1 MRAYHKLSW
10 PVEAAELVAPC
21 ADVDRAASA
30 RIKTEAEAQSQGL
43 VFMTLQEGLKAHPRL
58 IEKHL
63 GSVVAVDFDKAA
75 ALNMAG
81 WSDGI
86 VIYVPR
92 GLEVSLPLQADL
104 GTGGGA
110 FQRTLIVAD
119 EGSSVHYLEGCSA
132 PVGSPA
138 ALQAPVVEL
147 RALPGARIRFTTLQD
162 WPRRVVNLAVKRARA
177 DAGASIDWVDANLG
191 SRLTVKRPGVVLAG
205 KGARGRVRSFGFAGA
220 GQRLELG
227 AEFIVEAPET
237 EAELDLR
244 CVAMDGGEVSS
255 GVMVQGR
262 AVRAQVKSE
271 AFLLD
276 EASRF
281 HAETAQ
287 GVVAQSRTSRP
298 TADQLSYLMT
308 RGFDRRQAVALLA
321 GGFLAPFARELPLE
335 YSVEFLRLVDLALEP
350 EPS

>member
-1 MRAYHKLSW
+1 
-10 PVEAAELVAPC
+10 
-21 ADVDRAASA
+21 
-30 RIKTEAEAQSQGL
+30 
-43 VFMTLQEGLKAHPRL
+43 MTLQEGLKAHPRL

-132 PVGSPA
+132 PMGSPA

-227 AEFIVEAPET
+227 AEFVFEAPEAS
-237 EAELDLR
+237 AELDLC
-244 CVAMDGGEVSS
+244 CVAMEGGEVGCAAGISDKC
-255 GVMVQGR
+255 VQGC
-262 AVRAQVKSE
+262 RAQMRSE

-276 EASRF
+276 EESSFRGEAVSGAAS
-281 HAETAQ
+281 E
-287 GVVAQSRTSRP
+287 SRTIRP
-298 TADQLSYLMT
+298 GQDQLSYLQT

-350 EPS
+350 GSS